1 MAQLVPPHGG
11 KGLTTCLLEG
21 AELEAEKTKAAGL
34 TKVNISGRVK
44 GDLIM
49 IGIGGFSP
57 LTGFM
62 TKADWK
68 GVCENFLTADGTF
81 WPVPVCLDVT
91 DEEAAGINV
100 GDEIALYDP
109 KGNEIMATMK
119 VTKNSSMRCRRKKW
133 ECEKVYMGEGTP
145 TAEEFWKI
153 AEEDHPGV
161 QMVMG
166 QGSVNLAGKVKVLSE
181 GDYPTKYAGVYH
193 RPPNPARCSKRAAG
207 ATWPLCSCATPCT
220 APTNI
225 CAKSP

>member
-68 GVCENFLTADGTF
+68 GVCENFLMADGTF

-109 KGNEIMATMK
+109 KGDEIMATMK
-119 VTKNSSMRCRRKKW
+119 VHEKFELTERRQEEMGMRK
-133 ECEKVYMGEGTP
+133 GLHG
-145 TAEEFWKI
+145 
-153 AEEDHPGV
+153 
-161 QMVMG
+161 
-166 QGSVNLAGKVKVLSE
+166 
-181 GDYPTKYAGVYH
+181 
-193 RPPNPARCSKRAAG
+193 
-207 ATWPLCSCATPCT
+207 
-220 APTNI
+220 
-225 CAKSP
+225 